1 MTEQTLD
8 RQKSRG
14 FRNAVV
20 SGAITLA
27 VIFVAGG
34 DAFTALSRYLQT
46 FTFVPRPPDL
56 ELLFAQPAVVL
67 IHLFAAVAA
76 LALGFSIMAFAK
88 GTTAHRTLGW
98 IYVVVMAVTAGSAFF
113 IRQLNN
119 GNLSL
124 IHLLAGF
131 TLVSLPIL
139 VLAARRGD
147 VARHRNRA
155 MGLFFGGLLL
165 AGLFACLPGRLLWTV
180 FVA

>member
-1 MTEQTLD
+1 MNDLAHT
-8 RQKSRG
+8 RPKSSG
-14 FRNAVV
+14 FRSALLG
-20 SGAITLA
+20 GAITIAIVA
-27 VIFVAGG
+27 VAAG
-34 DAFTALSRYLQT
+34 DAYTAVGRYLAE
-46 FTFVPRPPDL
+46 FTFVPRPPNL
-56 ELLFAQPAVVL
+56 ALLFEQPAVVL
-67 IHLFAAVAA
+67 IHLFAALAA
-76 LALGFSIMAFAK
+76 LALGFSILAFAK

-98 IYVVVMAVTAGSAFF
+98 IYVLVMATTAGSAFF
-113 IRQLNN
+113 IRELNN